1 VVLLLTCAN
10 IATLTLVRFV
20 SRRREMAIRQFLGAN
35 RLQLVRRMLL
45 RGYFCALRRSLG
57 VPAHCVDREVVRVVH
72 SAQFEPHR
80 T

>member
-10 IATLTLVRFV
+10 IATLTL
-20 SRRREMAIRQFLGAN
+20 RREMAIRQFLGAN